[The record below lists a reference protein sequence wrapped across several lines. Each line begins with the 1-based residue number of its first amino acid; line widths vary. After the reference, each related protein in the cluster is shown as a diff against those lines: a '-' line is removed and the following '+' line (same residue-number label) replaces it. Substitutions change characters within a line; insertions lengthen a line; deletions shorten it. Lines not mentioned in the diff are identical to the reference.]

1 MKRTLLL
8 TLALALMA
16 GSGFA
21 WNYHY
26 GALDGTNPFDRNQN
40 SSGFIND
47 VAFVY
52 PDGVG
57 ALPSPGNLGEAGEKM
72 DLEGLRV
79 KEDNKYVYVALANSF
94 GYEAYSTGWNQSY
107 NIGDLFIGV
116 DGSKNTF
123 GIDIADAMA
132 NSGGTAGFYSVGSWN
147 GIADLPGT
155 YYDYPDVRA
164 AAGAFE
170 IGRGIKSGDVDFFL
184 GYDEDYELNPM
195 KDFQRQ
201 TYVWEFRIDKS
212 LLGNFKK
219 LDFHVT
225 MACGN
230 DFMNE
235 SYEAVPEPTTLLLF
249 GAGVL
254 GAAVI
259 RRYRK

>member
-1 MKRTLLL
+1 MKRTIFL
-8 TLALALMA
+8 TLALALLA
-16 GSGFA
+16 SSGFA

-52 PDGVG
+52 PGGVG
-57 ALPSPGNLGEAGEKM
+57 ALPSPGTLGEGGEKM

-79 KEDNKYVYVALANSF
+79 KEDNDYVYVALANSF
-94 GYEAYSTGWNQSY
+94 GFESYSTGWNQAY

-116 DGSKNTF
+116 DGSQNGF
-123 GIDIADAMA
+123 AIDIVDAMA
-132 NSGGTAGFYSVGSWN
+132 NNSGSTGFFSVGSYN
-147 GIADLPGT
+147 GIANLPGT
-155 YYDYPDVRA
+155 YFGYPDVTT

-170 IGRGIKSGDVDFFL
+170 LAQGSKLGDVDFFL
-184 GYDEDYELNPM
+184 GYDRDYETDPM
-195 KDFQRQ
+195 TNFEAQ

-235 SYEAVPEPTTLLLF
+235 SYEAIPEPTTLLLF
-249 GAGVL
+249 GMGVL
-254 GAAVI
+254 GAAAI
-259 RRYRK
+259 RRRRK